1 MSSIAIEVDEK
12 RIITNKKPPLI
23 ALIPNNGVLNAGLA
37 WLKRAIPLSDWISL
51 SFDAMPNFDHYLMYK
66 MPFEVGPGINQIQW
80 YQIFRPQSSSEWI

>member
-37 WLKRAIPLSDWISL
+37 
-51 SFDAMPNFDHYLMYK
+51 
-66 MPFEVGPGINQIQW
+66 
-80 YQIFRPQSSSEWI
+80 